1 MRELLR
7 SLIHSFVIFHTLL
20 KHCIMHMCQ
29 HICAMSNNTS
39 MARHASLCYSYVD
52 TNDHSDIYSEE
63 AIPMEPLVDSYG
75 RRIKSMRI
83 SITDKCNFRCTYC
96 MPAEG
101 LPWLKKAEILSY
113 EEIVR
118 ISRVAV
124 NIGIEQIRLTG
135 GEPLVRRDVPE
146 LVRQLR
152 QIPGLHSL
160 SLTTNGI
167 LLKQQAGALAEA
179 GLTRINVSLDSLVR
193 EKFAQLTRRDQL
205 SRVLE
210 GLETLE
216 QYPSI
221 HPIKVNAV
229 AIRDY
234 SEEEVLDFVR
244 LARRKAYVMRWIEFM
259 PLDADQIWR
268 KEDILTGA
276 ELKAIIEAA
285 YGPLVQITTG
295 DPAETARRYTFSD
308 GIGEVGFINPVSEPF
323 CASCDRIRLTA
334 DGQLRTCLFA
344 TEETDLRAV
353 VRSEAT
359 DEELAGVIRQAVWHK
374 ELKHYIG
381 DKRFRRANRSI
392 SMIGG

>member
-1 MRELLR
+1 
-7 SLIHSFVIFHTLL
+7 
-20 KHCIMHMCQ
+20 
-29 HICAMSNNTS
+29 
-39 MARHASLCYSYVD
+39 
-52 TNDHSDIYSEE
+52 
-63 AIPMEPLVDSYG
+63 MEPLVDSYG

-83 SITDKCNFRCTYC
+83 SITDKCQFRCTYC

-113 EEIVR
+113 EEITR
-118 ISRVAV
+118 IARVAV

-152 QIPGLHSL
+152 QLEGLRSL
-160 SLTTNGI
+160 SLTTNGV
-167 LLKQQAGALAEA
+167 LLKGLAGPLAES
-179 GLTRINVSLDSLVR
+179 GLSRINVSLDSLLR
-193 EKFAQLTRRDQL
+193 EKFAKLTRRDQL
-205 SRVLE
+205 HRVLE
-210 GLETLE
+210 GLEELE
-216 QYPSI
+216 KYPSI

-229 AIRDY
+229 AMRDF
-234 SEEEVLDFVR
+234 SEEEVLDFVA
-244 LARRKAYVMRWIEFM
+244 LARRKAYVVRWIEFM

-268 KEDILTGA
+268 KEDILTGG
-276 ELKAIIEAA
+276 EIKAIVEAA
-285 YGPLVQITTG
+285 YGPLVPITTG
-295 DPAETARRYTFSD
+295 DPSETARRYTFSD
-308 GIGEVGFINPVSEPF
+308 GVGEIGFINPVSEPF

-353 VRSEAT
+353 IRSDASDDDLAAT
-359 DEELAGVIRQAVWHK
+359 LRQAVWHK

-381 DKRFRRANRSI
+381 DKRFKRANRSM

>member
-1 MRELLR
+1 
-7 SLIHSFVIFHTLL
+7 
-20 KHCIMHMCQ
+20 
-29 HICAMSNNTS
+29 
-39 MARHASLCYSYVD
+39 
-52 TNDHSDIYSEE
+52 
-63 AIPMEPLVDSYG
+63 MEPLVDSYG

-101 LPWLKKAEILSY
+101 LPWLKKAEILTY

-124 NIGIEQIRLTG
+124 SMGIEQIRLTG
-135 GEPLVRRDVPE
+135 GEPLVRRDVPD
-146 LVRQLR
+146 LVRQLH
-152 QIPGLHSL
+152 QIPGLRSL
-160 SLTTNGI
+160 SLTTNGV

-205 SRVLE
+205 DRVLE
-210 GLETLE
+210 GLAELE
-216 QYPSI
+216 KYPSI
-221 HPIKVNAV
+221 HPIKINAV
-229 AIRDY
+229 AMRGFTED
-234 SEEEVLDFVR
+234 EVLDFVR
-244 LARRKAYVMRWIEFM
+244 FARHTAYIVRWIEFM

-276 ELKAIIEAA
+276 EIKAIIESQ
-285 YGPLVQITTG
+285 YGPLVSITSG
-295 DPAETARRYTFSD
+295 DPSETARRYTFSD

-323 CASCDRIRLTA
+323 CSTCDRIRLTA

-344 TEETDLRAV
+344 TEETDLRSV
-353 VRSEAT
+353 VRSDAD
-359 DEELAGVIRQAVWHK
+359 DETLASVIRQAVWHK

-381 DKRFRRANRSI
+381 DKRFKRANRSM

>member
-1 MRELLR
+1 MEL
-7 SLIHSFVIFHTLL
+7 
-20 KHCIMHMCQ
+20 
-29 HICAMSNNTS
+29 
-39 MARHASLCYSYVD
+39 
-52 TNDHSDIYSEE
+52 
-63 AIPMEPLVDSYG
+63 LVDSYG

-113 EEIVR
+113 EEIER
-118 ISRVAV
+118 ISRIAV
-124 NIGIEQIRLTG
+124 GIGVEQIRLTG

-146 LVRQLR
+146 LVRMLR
-152 QIPGLHSL
+152 KIEGLRSL

-167 LLKQQAGALAEA
+167 MLKQLAGPLAEA

-193 EKFAQLTRRDQL
+193 EKFAQLARRDQL
-205 SRVLE
+205 QRVLE
-210 GLETLE
+210 GLEELE
-216 QYPSI
+216 KYPSI

-229 AIRDY
+229 AIKGF
-234 SEEEVLDFVR
+234 SEEEALDFVR

-276 ELKAIIEAA
+276 ELQAIIEAE
-285 YGPLVQITTG
+285 YGPLVKITTG
-295 DPAETARRYTFSD
+295 DPSETARRYTFSD
-308 GIGEVGFINPVSEPF
+308 GIGEIGFINPVSEPF

-344 TEETDLRAV
+344 TEETDLRAII
-353 VRSEAT
+353 RSGAT
-359 DEELAGVIRQAVWHK
+359 DEVIEQTIRQAVWNK
-374 ELKHYIG
+374 ELKHHIG
-381 DKRFRRANRSI
+381 DKRFKRANRSM

>member
-1 MRELLR
+1 
-7 SLIHSFVIFHTLL
+7 
-20 KHCIMHMCQ
+20 
-29 HICAMSNNTS
+29 
-39 MARHASLCYSYVD
+39 
-52 TNDHSDIYSEE
+52 
-63 AIPMEPLVDSYG
+63 MEQLVDSYG

-96 MPAEG
+96 MPADG

-113 EEIVR
+113 EEILR
-118 ISRVAV
+118 LSRVAV
-124 NIGIEQIRLTG
+124 EIGIEQIRLTG

-146 LVRQLR
+146 LVRQLHK
-152 QIPGLHSL
+152 IEGLRSL
-160 SLTTNGI
+160 SLTTNGV

-179 GLTRINVSLDSLVR
+179 GLSRINVSLDSLLR
-193 EKFAQLTRRDQL
+193 EKFARLTRRDQFD
-205 SRVLE
+205 RVME
-210 GLETLE
+210 GLEELE
-216 QYPSI
+216 KYPSI

-229 AIRDY
+229 AMRDF

-244 LARRKAYVMRWIEFM
+244 LARRKAYVIRWIEFM

-276 ELKAIIEAA
+276 ELKAIIEAE
-285 YGPLVQITTG
+285 YGPLVQIKTG
-295 DPAETARRYTFSD
+295 DPSETARRYTFSD

-344 TEETDLRAV
+344 TEETDLRQV
-353 VRSEAT
+353 LRSGAS
-359 DEELAGVIRQAVWHK
+359 DEELAETIRQAVWKK

-381 DKRFRRANRSI
+381 DKRFKRSNRSM

>member
-1 MRELLR
+1 
-7 SLIHSFVIFHTLL
+7 
-20 KHCIMHMCQ
+20 
-29 HICAMSNNTS
+29 
-39 MARHASLCYSYVD
+39 
-52 TNDHSDIYSEE
+52 
-63 AIPMEPLVDSYG
+63 MEPLVDSYG

-113 EEIVR
+113 EEIVH
-118 ISRVAV
+118 IARVAV
-124 NIGIEQIRLTG
+124 EIGIEQIRLTG

-146 LVRQLR
+146 VVRQLR
-152 QIPGLHSL
+152 QIEGLRSL

-167 LLKQQAGALAEA
+167 LLKQQAAALAAA
-179 GLTRINVSLDSLVR
+179 GLTRINVSLDSLLR
-193 EKFAQLTRRDQL
+193 EKFTRMTRRDQL
-205 SRVLE
+205 HGVLA
-210 GLETLE
+210 GLEE
-216 QYPSI
+216 VKRYPAI
-221 HPIKVNAV
+221 HPIKINAV
-229 AIRDY
+229 AIKDF
-234 SEEEVLDFVR
+234 SEEEVLPFVQF
-244 LARRKAYVMRWIEFM
+244 ARDNAFVMRWIEFM

-268 KEDILTGA
+268 KEDILSGA
-276 ELKAIIEAA
+276 EIQAIIEAA
-285 YGPLVQITTG
+285 HGPLVPISTG

-353 VRSEAT
+353 VRSQAS
-359 DEELAGVIRQAVWHK
+359 DEELAGVIRRAVWQK

-381 DKRFRRANRSI
+381 DKRFKRASRSM

>member
-1 MRELLR
+1 MEL
-7 SLIHSFVIFHTLL
+7 
-20 KHCIMHMCQ
+20 
-29 HICAMSNNTS
+29 
-39 MARHASLCYSYVD
+39 
-52 TNDHSDIYSEE
+52 
-63 AIPMEPLVDSYG
+63 LVDSYG

-83 SITDKCNFRCTYC
+83 SVTDKCNFRCTYC

-113 EEIVR
+113 EELER
-118 ISRVAV
+118 IARVAV
-124 NIGIEQIRLTG
+124 SIGIEQIRLTG
-135 GEPLVRRDVPE
+135 GEPLVRRDLPE
-146 LVRQLR
+146 FVRKLR
-152 QIPGLHSL
+152 TIEGLHSL

-179 GLTRINVSLDSLVR
+179 GLTRINVSLDSLLR
-193 EKFAQLTRRDQL
+193 EKFAQLTRRDQIA
-205 SRVLE
+205 RVLE
-210 GLETLE
+210 GLAELE
-216 QYPSI
+216 KYPSI
-221 HPIKVNAV
+221 HPIKINAV
-229 AIRDY
+229 GIRGY
-234 SEEEVLDFVR
+234 SESEVLDFVKF
-244 LARRKAYVMRWIEFM
+244 ARNNAYVMRWIEFM

-276 ELKAIIEAA
+276 ELKAIIETQ

-353 VRSEAT
+353 VRSDAS
-359 DEELAGVIRQAVWHK
+359 DEELATTIRRAVWKK

-381 DKRFRRANRSI
+381 DKRFKRANRSM